1 MVKKIFSILGV
12 ILTINVAFAD
22 HTAPRTIVEIKIN
35 ETGNSDDESINV
47 IDGCRAFKI
56 TEKDVRE
63 YFSKSYPV
71 PLNFNIHERY
81 SPCYAKGFIEFSDN
95 TRGKWKIS
103 SSGGATL
110 LWDTGDVA
118 TLFYNNYKWTD
129 PFEGTY
135 ASEDESDSKSTA
147 L

>member
-12 ILTINVAFAD
+12 MLTINVAFAD
-22 HTAPRTIVEIKIN
+22 HAASRTIVEVKIN
-35 ETGNSDDESINV
+35 ETGKSDDESVNV

-56 TEKDVRE
+56 TDKDVRE
-63 YFSKSYPV
+63 YFSKSYSV

-118 TLFYNNYKWTD
+118 TLFL
-129 PFEGTY
+129 
-135 ASEDESDSKSTA
+135 S
-147 L
+147 LIHI

>member
-1 MVKKIFSILGV
+1 MVKRIFFILYAV
-12 ILTINVAFAD
+12 LPLNVAVAS
-22 HTAPRTIVEIKIN
+22 HTALRTIEEIKIN
-35 ETGNSDDESINV
+35 ETGKSDDKSINV

-56 TEKDVRE
+56 TEEEVRE

-81 SPCYAKGFIEFSDN
+81 SPCYATGFIEFSDN

-110 LWDTGDVA
+110 LWDTGDVV
-118 TLFYNNYKWTD
+118 TLFYNDYKWTD
-129 PFEGTY
+129 PFAGTY
-135 ASEDESDSKSTA
+135 TSEDESD
-147 L
+147 

>member
-1 MVKKIFSILGV
+1 MVKKIFSMLCV
-12 ILTINVAFAD
+12 FFPLNMAFAI
-22 HTAPRTIVEIKIN
+22 HNIPRTVVEIKIN
-35 ETGNSDDESINV
+35 ETGESDDESINV
-47 IDGCRAFKI
+47 IEGCRAFKI
-56 TEKDVRE
+56 TKEDVKE

-110 LWDTGDVA
+110 VWDTGDAA
-118 TLFYNNYKWTD
+118 TLFYNDYKWTD

-135 ASEDESDSKSTA
+135 TSDN
-147 L
+147 